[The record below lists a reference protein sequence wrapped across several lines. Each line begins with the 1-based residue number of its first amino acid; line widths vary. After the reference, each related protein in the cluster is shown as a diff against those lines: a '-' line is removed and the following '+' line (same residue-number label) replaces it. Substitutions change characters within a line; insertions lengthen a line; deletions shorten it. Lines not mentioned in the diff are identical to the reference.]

1 MKRTKFFSVL
11 LAVCMIV
18 SAISTITFS
27 QASAEDTY
35 KTVYVSNK
43 YGSDSYDGLTA
54 DTAFKTIKKA
64 VNTIGTANDGRVIV
78 LDGKDSNGNAEY
90 SVYTRYS
97 GNSPYVYGPDK
108 LPIEQIT
115 QDVLIYD
122 APAHTGTITYEG
134 DASDSI
140 IHSGANHLELKGP
153 TVFKNIT
160 WVEGYNT
167 GKNLVTRGHDFTTE
181 GDVYMIGAGALSS
194 SSTGTANSG
203 LTAPRDYFP
212 IDIVGRGNIT
222 TEGTLVLP
230 AGNTHTAV
238 CFGGWSGTYT
248 ISAPQ
253 TIVVNGADITT
264 GIGIA
269 ASGTGAT
276 NTFDILNVVYN
287 SGTVAK
293 IYDRGSTTTTATA
306 VQVICNNGMTVTNES
321 TVVGTLG
328 NWNMNCA
335 AVEGSSLYVTDTAG
349 TFTVN
354 GGKTAVATS
363 NDGSYTSEN
372 GILTVPA
379 GTYTVSF
386 VEEIKTVSVSFDG
399 VSDGI
404 EHVQGSDIVLPT
416 LENTET
422 SDFLGWTYDGQTYS
436 GGASFTLPAGVEEI
450 NFTSSW
456 FEFGETFTVYLDLTN
471 GKDSNTGLSADA
483 PFATLEKAF
492 STLDSSR
499 SPEKIVVLSGPM
511 DINNTLPAHTNMIT
525 LMGDGKEGTEL
536 RIIQNSI
543 SMNGP
548 MTFKNIHFNVV
559 VNATKFLNPANHTLL
574 FLDGVTSGGNNK
586 LNVHYGASDSDGPKQ
601 IITIGGGNF
610 GTIYVGS
617 YYTTADRTTAG
628 ADITINGGTITNMAL
643 RADGYLATHKGV
655 IFSEDVNIT
664 INGGTVTQFGTHGT
678 YGSKFKKNLTF
689 LFNNG
694 TSCSNI
700 ADYPVEGGIWKVSSA
715 DTTGNKLE
723 ISGTAGKFNVIGGKI
738 AIARNADGEAYCSEN
753 AVLTI
758 PAGTWTVTYA
768 DSIDD
773 AKISVKYDDVDDGLT
788 HIKGSALVLP
798 KLSDRFESTFEGWT
812 LNGTSYAAGD
822 KVILPENA
830 NEINFTSVWEAIPG
844 VAVAYVSAS
853 GSDDDNTG
861 ATADSPF
868 ASYDKAF
875 AAVDSADA
883 DTRLVVVIGS
893 MDITLKLPTHTNMIT
908 LRGDGSGNSKLCFIK
923 DSVETNGPLTIEYI
937 DFDVQVA
944 SKFFDPADKEM
955 IFGEGIT
962 VSSSRKL
969 NAHFGTQNKNG
980 GKQKVTINS
989 GVYDNL
995 YLGACYNSDIRTTAG
1010 ADVVIN
1016 GGTINAFQLGADGWL
1031 DSHRGVVFTDNVNI
1045 TVNGGTISKF
1055 ATRSTNMKASFEKAL
1070 TFVFNNGTSCAD
1082 IASFDVAGGIWI
1094 LKSEDKT
1101 GNAIKPT
1108 ETAGEFEVIGGLTAI
1123 ATNSANTQYISA
1135 SGILSVPAGTY
1146 DITYTDVVYYTN
1158 TGLKVEFLLDYE
1170 LDLATLRHS
1179 TIDNKLFIGWSDES
1193 GNGVTKSSFTAGEK
1207 LYAKYV
1213 DCDLNDGGDFAIKGV
1228 QIRTTGTPGIRF
1240 IIEKSDAITDDLNAT
1255 EYGAVIIP
1263 SKYLGTKDVEL
1274 GGQYTYNGKTYN
1286 VGKVVGEKTFK
1297 DYGDK
1302 IDYTL
1307 CLIGLSEA
1315 QYNTLYRVRGYI
1327 KYTDLQGVDQI
1338 LYTNYYAS
1346 NLYTVAKA
1354 ALADTEKEYTE
1365 DEIAYFTSIK
1375 NYVDETMKNEY
1386 LSQTKTDIVGTSAN
1400 PETHIYRLGENGVY
1414 VREFEYDTGKGG
1426 DAIEIV
1432 QISDTHFNYCNE
1444 KDFEEAYPETMS
1456 TWENR
1461 HAFRYPGTMTALNNS
1476 IEYAS
1481 YSDQIIITGDAID
1494 YLSWGCL
1501 ELLYKYVWDPY
1512 PDTLIPFGNHEVV
1525 RRMQGN
1531 VAESTSLESRLAL
1544 LAENWKHDI
1553 YYTSK
1558 IMSDDNGTEKVM
1570 VVTINNCLNYFFDGQ
1585 AEKLAAD
1592 IEIAREKDIPILVF
1606 MHIPLLTRN
1615 PADYD
1620 VAAIR
1625 VNDTSVTSR
1634 NFYNESTY
1642 IGYQTSGAN
1651 KEVYDLL
1658 TMNPDVI
1665 KAIFNGHMHSDFY
1678 TEIWSKNTDGTDNPN
1693 VTIPQYT
1700 LTGSAYETGHALRIT
1715 IK

>member
-1 MKRTKFFSVL
+1 M
-11 LAVCMIV
+11 
-18 SAISTITFS
+18 
-27 QASAEDTY
+27 
-35 KTVYVSNK
+35 
-43 YGSDSYDGLTA
+43 
-54 DTAFKTIKKA
+54 
-64 VNTIGTANDGRVIV
+64 
-78 LDGKDSNGNAEY
+78 
-90 SVYTRYS
+90 
-97 GNSPYVYGPDK
+97 
-108 LPIEQIT
+108 
-115 QDVLIYD
+115 
-122 APAHTGTITYEG
+122 
-134 DASDSI
+134 
-140 IHSGANHLELKGP
+140 
-153 TVFKNIT
+153 
-160 WVEGYNT
+160 
-167 GKNLVTRGHDFTTE
+167 
-181 GDVYMIGAGALSS
+181 
-194 SSTGTANSG
+194 
-203 LTAPRDYFP
+203 
-212 IDIVGRGNIT
+212 
-222 TEGTLVLP
+222 
-230 AGNTHTAV
+230 
-238 CFGGWSGTYT
+238 
-248 ISAPQ
+248 
-253 TIVVNGADITT
+253 
-264 GIGIA
+264 
-269 ASGTGAT
+269 
-276 NTFDILNVVYN
+276 VYN

-293 IYDRGSTTTTATA
+293 IYDRATTSCTAKA
-306 VQVICNNGMTVTNES
+306 VQVICNNGMTVTNTS
-321 TVVGTLG
+321 TLVGTLG

-349 TFTVN
+349 TFTIN
-354 GGKTAVATS
+354 GDKTAVATS
-363 NDGSYTSEN
+363 DDGSYTSEN
-372 GILTVPA
+372 GVLTVPA
-379 GTYTVSF
+379 GTYAVSF

-404 EHVQGSDIVLPT
+404 EHVQGSDIVLPI

-436 GGASFTLPAGVEEI
+436 GGTSFTLPKGVEEI

-456 FEFGETFTVYLDLTN
+456 FEFGETITVYLDLTN

-492 STLDSSR
+492 ATVDASR

-525 LMGDGKEGTEL
+525 IMGDGKEGTEL

-574 FLDGVTSGGNNK
+574 FLDGVTSGGNNT
-586 LNVHYGASDSDGPKQ
+586 LNVHYPKDNSNSPKQ
-601 IITIGGGNF
+601 NILINSGNFDTLYIGG
-610 GTIYVGS
+610 
-617 YYTTADRTTAG
+617 YYTSAGYTIAG
-628 ADITINGGTITNMAL
+628 ADIVINGGTIKTIGL
-643 RADGYLATHKGV
+643 RADGYNTNHKGV
-655 IFSEDVNIT
+655 TYSEDVNIT
-664 INGGTVTQFGTHGT
+664 INGGTVNAFSTHSTYTGT
-678 YGSKFKKNLTF
+678 FKKNLTF

-700 ADYPVEGGIWKVSSA
+700 ADYPVEGGTWKVSSA

-773 AKISVKYDDVDDGLT
+773 AKISVKYDGVDDGLT

-822 KVILPENA
+822 KIILPEDA

-844 VAVAYVSAS
+844 VAVAYVSDA
-853 GSDDDNTG
+853 GNDETNTG

-883 DTRLVVVIGS
+883 DTRMVVVIGS
-893 MDITLKLPTHTNMIT
+893 MDIDIKLPTHTNMIT
-908 LRGDGSGNSKLCFIK
+908 VTGDGSGDSQLCFIK
-923 DSVETNGPLTIEYI
+923 NSVATNGPITFENI

-962 VSSSRKL
+962 VSSAQKIS
-969 NAHFGTQNKNG
+969 AHFGPQNSNG

-989 GVYDNL
+989 GAYNNL
-995 YLGACYNSDIRTTAG
+995 YLGACYNSDTRTTDG
-1010 ADVVIN
+1010 AEVVIN
-1016 GGTINAFQLGADGWL
+1016 GGTINAFQIGADGWNE
-1031 DSHRGVVFTDNVNI
+1031 SHRGVVFTDNVNI
-1045 TVNGGTISKF
+1045 TVNGGTISRI

-1070 TFVFNNGTSCAD
+1070 SFVFNNGTSCPD
-1082 IASFDVAGGIWI
+1082 IASFDVAGGTWI
-1094 LKSEDKT
+1094 LKSADKT

-1108 ETAGEFEVIGGLTAI
+1108 ATAGEFEVIGGLTAV
-1123 ATNSANTQYISA
+1123 ATNSSNTQYISA

-1158 TGLKVEFLLDYE
+1158 
-1170 LDLATLRHS
+1170 
-1179 TIDNKLFIGWSDES
+1179 
-1193 GNGVTKSSFTAGEK
+1193 
-1207 LYAKYV
+1207 
-1213 DCDLNDGGDFAIKGV
+1213 
-1228 QIRTTGTPGIRF
+1228 
-1240 IIEKSDAITDDLNAT
+1240 
-1255 EYGAVIIP
+1255 
-1263 SKYLGTKDVEL
+1263 
-1274 GGQYTYNGKTYN
+1274 
-1286 VGKVVGEKTFK
+1286 
-1297 DYGDK
+1297 
-1302 IDYTL
+1302 
-1307 CLIGLSEA
+1307 
-1315 QYNTLYRVRGYI
+1315 
-1327 KYTDLQGVDQI
+1327 
-1338 LYTNYYAS
+1338 
-1346 NLYTVAKA
+1346 
-1354 ALADTEKEYTE
+1354 
-1365 DEIAYFTSIK
+1365 
-1375 NYVDETMKNEY
+1375 
-1386 LSQTKTDIVGTSAN
+1386 
-1400 PETHIYRLGENGVY
+1400 
-1414 VREFEYDTGKGG
+1414 
-1426 DAIEIV
+1426 
-1432 QISDTHFNYCNE
+1432 
-1444 KDFEEAYPETMS
+1444 
-1456 TWENR
+1456 
-1461 HAFRYPGTMTALNNS
+1461 
-1476 IEYAS
+1476 
-1481 YSDQIIITGDAID
+1481 TGDAID

-1570 VVTINNCLNYFFDGQ
+1570 VVAINNCLNYFFDGQ

-1592 IEIAREKDIPILVF
+1592 IEIAREKDIPILMF
-1606 MHIPLLTRN
+1606 MHISLLTRN
-1615 PADYD
+1615 PADSD

-1625 VNDTSVTSR
+1625 VNDTSVTSM
-1634 NFYNESTY
+1634 NFYNRSGY
-1642 IGYQTSGAN
+1642 IGLQTSGAI
-1651 KEVYDLL
+1651 KDVYDLI
-1658 TMNPDVI
+1658 TKNPDVI

-1678 TEIWSKNTDGTDNPN
+1678 SEIWSKNADGTDNPN